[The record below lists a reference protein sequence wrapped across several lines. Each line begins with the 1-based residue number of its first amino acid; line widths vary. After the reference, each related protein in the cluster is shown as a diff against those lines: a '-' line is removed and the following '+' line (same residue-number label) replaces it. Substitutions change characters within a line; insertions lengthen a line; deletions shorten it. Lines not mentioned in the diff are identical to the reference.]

1 MTISGERKRKRKK
14 KKKKKKS
21 YLKAKQRLYVDT
33 IVFFFLFCSTL
44 SVLYSTVFSQTVCV
58 ASLFFFFLRV
68 KNVQSEG
75 EICENN
81 NEKKV
86 AIKKK
91 KKTENKHRCTK
102 AVKVSAK
109 DLN

>member
-58 ASLFFFFLRV
+58 ASLFFFLRV

-109 DLN
+109 YIN